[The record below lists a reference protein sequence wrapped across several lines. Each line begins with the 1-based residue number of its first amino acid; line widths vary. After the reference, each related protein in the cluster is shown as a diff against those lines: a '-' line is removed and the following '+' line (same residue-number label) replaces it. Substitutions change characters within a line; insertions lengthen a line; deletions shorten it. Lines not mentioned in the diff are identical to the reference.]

1 MSNSASDKPVR
12 TQDEQ
17 AITNERQNQQIDD
30 TDTLLA
36 PFMSA
41 EVDGS
46 LAKRVR
52 KVIADNS
59 SKAGRVLM
67 PLLDQPTP

>member
-1 MSNSASDKPVR
+1 MSNRTSDKSTSSQGQQVLA
-12 TQDEQ
+12 D
-17 AITNERQNQQIDD
+17 ERQNKQIDD

-36 PFMSA
+36 AFMSA

-59 SKAGRVLM
+59 SKAEAGQLQN
-67 PLLDQPTP
+67 PDI